1 MTHVGQECALGAI
14 GRLRGF
20 LGTLQLVL
28 GPATFLE
35 LYAEAVIRRR
45 QLDSALDDAH
55 LEISLCAPKRILGV
69 IEFLS
74 LQHIDEPDADLLKAL
89 AAVGSQVGQFIE
101 RKRAEDALRSAKAD
115 LEVRVIER
123 TVELAATNNRLS
135 VELQERRRAEDELQ
149 RAKEAAEAANRA
161 KSTFLANMSHELR
174 TPLNAIIGY

>member
-55 LEISLCAPKRILGV
+55 LEISLCAPKRILGAFPFDELAHLTANRRESFQEV
-69 IEFLS
+69 RVRLINV
-74 LQHIDEPDADLLKAL
+74 LQAEELDN
-89 AAVGSQVGQFIE
+89 
-101 RKRAEDALRSAKAD
+101 AEDALRSAKAD

-123 TVELAATNNRLS
+123 TVELAATN
-135 VELQERRRAEDELQ
+135 
-149 RAKEAAEAANRA
+149 
-161 KSTFLANMSHELR
+161 
-174 TPLNAIIGY
+174 